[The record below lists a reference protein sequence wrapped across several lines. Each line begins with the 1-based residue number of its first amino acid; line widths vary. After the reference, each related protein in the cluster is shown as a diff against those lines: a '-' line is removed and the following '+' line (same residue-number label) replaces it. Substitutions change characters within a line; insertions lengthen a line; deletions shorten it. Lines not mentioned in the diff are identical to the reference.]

1 MRGHHHHHH
10 GSSKMEELFK
20 KHKIVAVL
28 RANSV
33 EEAKEKALAVFRG
46 GVHLIEIT
54 FTVPDADTVIK
65 ELSFLKE
72 KGAIIGA
79 GTVTSLEQCQK
90 AVESGAEF
98 IVSPHLDPE
107 ISKFCKINGVFY
119 MPGVMTPTELVKAM
133 KLGHTIL
140 KLFPGEVVGPQFVKA
155 MKGPF
160 PNVKFVPTGGVNDQ
174 NVCEW
179 FKAGV
184 LAVGVG
190 SALVKGTPEQVEM
203 LAVLFVAK
211 IAGCTE

>member
-1 MRGHHHHHH
+1 MIKYHISG
-10 GSSKMEELFK
+10 GMKMEELFK

-33 EEAKEKALAVFRG
+33 EEAKEKALAVFEG

-79 GTVTSLEQCQK
+79 GTVTSVEQCRK

-98 IVSPHLDPE
+98 IVSPHLDEE
-107 ISKFCKINGVFY
+107 ISQFCKEKGVFY

-160 PNVKFVPTGGVNDQ
+160 PNVKFVPTGGVNLD

-190 SALVKGTPEQVEM
+190 SALVKGTPDEVREKAKAFVE
-203 LAVLFVAK
+203 K
-211 IAGCTE
+211 IRGCTE